1 LISGCSSDETG
12 SHEPSAVEKNNRP
25 PVVKSVAILPTPAVL
40 SDALAVMV
48 EAQDPDLNIVHFR
61 YRWLVNGKVISGQ
74 TKETFPAEMLKRGDQ
89 IIVEVTPFNGRVEGA
104 PFRSAS
110 VSVVNTAPI
119 ISDITIDVDHEAQGR
134 QLLAKVDAVDPDNDP
149 IAILYRWRK
158 NGTVLKEG
166 EEKRLEV
173 AGLTAKDSIEVDV
186 TASDGI
192 PDGVTTVTQRFT
204 LSNSAPII
212 VSSPSPSIIGNQ
224 YDYVVRATDADGD
237 PLTYAL
243 DLSPSGMAI
252 HAETGHIHW
261 VITPELNGSHRVRVL
276 ARDPNGGFATQ
287 EFELSV
293 KGQAKS

>member
-1 LISGCSSDETG
+1 MARERQGHLRTDKGNVSS
-12 SHEPSAVEKNNRP
+12 R
-25 PVVKSVAILPTPAVL
+25 
-40 SDALAVMV
+40 DA
-48 EAQDPDLNIVHFR
+48 
-61 YRWLVNGKVISGQ
+61 
-74 TKETFPAEMLKRGDQ
+74 
-89 IIVEVTPFNGRVEGA
+89 EVTPFNGRVEGA

-204 LSNSAPII
+204 LSNSAPMTM
-212 VSSPSPSIIGNQ
+212 SS
-224 YDYVVRATDADGD
+224 VRRMRTGTLSLTHLTCRLRAWPFMLRPATF
-237 PLTYAL
+237 
-243 DLSPSGMAI
+243 
-252 HAETGHIHW
+252 TG
-261 VITPELNGSHRVRVL
+261 
-276 ARDPNGGFATQ
+276 
-287 EFELSV
+287 
-293 KGQAKS
+293 